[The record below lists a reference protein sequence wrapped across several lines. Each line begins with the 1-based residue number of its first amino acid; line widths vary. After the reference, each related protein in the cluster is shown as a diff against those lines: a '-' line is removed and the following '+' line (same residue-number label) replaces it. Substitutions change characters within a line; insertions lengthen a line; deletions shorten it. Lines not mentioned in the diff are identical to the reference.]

1 MCAPSYPYFLL
12 RCAFIL
18 RHLSSA
24 SSHSSRM
31 THIYLFSPILTL
43 LAPFRPMAP
52 SDHLFPSL
60 LNQMVLIH
68 QTPSLAPF
76 TRHTMLLSSSLLV
89 HTERIRALMTAVVT
103 DEWRQVAKKPNNH
116 CGWSKF
122 REKKHNIAPCKDKRK
137 PIHGDR
143 DGDMRASTSI
153 LRCTH
158 ARTHAAIFKVPRGSY
173 RLKAH
178 APGYKSLYF
187 SSSLFSLAFTW
198 ERLCACPCTHTT
210 TRIHLCSIKFFLQL
224 LWWNLHGHGV
234 KAAVE

>member
-12 RCAFIL
+12 HCAFIL
-18 RHLSSA
+18 RHLLSA

-103 DEWRQVAKKPNNH
+103 DQWRQVAKKPNNH
-116 CGWSKF
+116 CGWCKF
-122 REKKHNIAPCKDKRK
+122 REKTQH
-137 PIHGDR
+137 
-143 DGDMRASTSI
+143 
-153 LRCTH
+153 CTMQRQ
-158 ARTHAAIFKVPRGSY
+158 AEAYPRGRGY
-173 RLKAH
+173 EGVHVHIEVH
-178 APGYKSLYF
+178 A
-187 SSSLFSLAFTW
+187 
-198 ERLCACPCTHTT
+198 CTHTCCN
-210 TRIHLCSIKFFLQL
+210 I
-224 LWWNLHGHGV
+224 
-234 KAAVE
+234 